1 MESVE
6 YKFKI
11 MLEELSH
18 RSTNHY
24 AGDKQIYYLT
34 FPPDQ
39 TLAVKRK
46 VDTLSKLAEYQGWS
60 IHPVS
65 IATVLTNFFKTN
77 PDREIWLDQEQ
88 YYDAETI
95 TSLFDDLGTSIRNQ
109 RVIEQA
115 ILAKQAQISTLKQAI
130 LLVTDLECLHPYSRF
145 GPIEQQLYSDI
156 TVPIAV
162 LYPGQLTGSSLDFLS
177 IYPPDGSYRSKHL

>member
-6 YKFKI
+6 YKFKT
-11 MLEELSH
+11 MLDELD
-18 RSTNHY
+18 RPSTNHY

-34 FPPDQ
+34 FPPNDA
-39 TLAVKRK
+39 LVVKRK
-46 VDTLSKLAEYQGWS
+46 VETLTKLAEYTGWTV
-60 IHPVS
+60 HVVS
-65 IATVLTNFFKTN
+65 IAQVIYDFFRNN

-88 YYDAETI
+88 YYDALTI
-95 TSLFDDLGTSIRNQ
+95 VSLFEDLGASVRNQ
-109 RVIEQA
+109 RIVENA
-115 ILAKQAQISTLKQAI
+115 ILAKQAELRGLKKAI
-130 LLVTDLECLHPYSRF
+130 LLITDLECLHPYSRF

-156 TVPIAV
+156 RMPIAV